1 MRGSELSALVAEPKL
16 EDFLGGISFSE
27 QHHKANCNMIP
38 STSSTA
44 CYASSGA
51 TTGYHHQLYHQPTS
65 SALHFADSVMV
76 ASSAGVHD
84 GAAMLSTATANGGA
98 GAASANGG
106 GSIGLSMI
114 KNWLRSQPAPMQPR
128 AAAAEGVQGLSLSM
142 TMAGTTQGATGM
154 PLLAGQRGRG
164 PESVSTSAQ
173 SGAVVTA
180 PKEDSG
186 GSGVAGAGALVAVS
200 TDMGGSGGASADNTA
215 RKTVDTFGQR
225 TSIYRGVTR

>member
-76 ASSAGVHD
+76 ASLAGVHD
-84 GAAMLSTATANGGA
+84 GGAMLSAATANGGA

-114 KNWLRSQPAPMQPR
+114 KNWLRSQPAPAPAGVDSMALATTATSSP
-128 AAAAEGVQGLSLSM
+128 EGS
-142 TMAGTTQGATGM
+142 
-154 PLLAGQRGRG
+154 RK
-164 PESVSTSAQ
+164 
-173 SGAVVTA
+173 VVDGG
-180 PKEDSG
+180 ESG
-186 GSGVAGAGALVAVS
+186 GTVLVDTAQQRK
-200 TDMGGSGGASADNTA
+200 AS
-215 RKTVDTFGQR
+215 VDTFGQR
-225 TSIYRGVTR
+225 TSIYRGVTKFVLDFVSHKSSSCFCFPATW

>member
-51 TTGYHHQLYHQPTS
+51 TTGYHHPLYHQPTS

-84 GAAMLSTATANGGA
+84 GGAMLSAASANGGA
-98 GAASANGG
+98 GAAGANG

-128 AAAAEGVQGLSLSM
+128 VASAEGAQGLSLSM
-142 TMAGTTQGATGM
+142 TMAGTTQGAAGM
-154 PLLAGQRGRG
+154 PLLAGERGRA

-186 GSGVAGAGALVAVS
+186 GSGVPGASAGALVAVS
-200 TDMGGSGGASADNTA
+200 TDTVVSGASADNTA